1 MLYIGFLPWKKITEK
16 DNYLRSYRSELVV
29 TEKINLSLVWVT
41 AEMQG
46 LISINSKAQN
56 TKEKHSNWAKKKSVE
71 LSNYCWRPELQIR
84 GFIQHKKQKWT
95 VLLLEVYLLFFII
108 QNIYFILF
116 VLKETVCLWRVL

>member
-1 MLYIGFLPWKKITEK
+1 MPFTFFTLDFYREKIKEK

-56 TKEKHSNWAKKKSVE
+56 TKEKHSN
-71 LSNYCWRPELQIR
+71 
-84 GFIQHKKQKWT
+84 
-95 VLLLEVYLLFFII
+95 
-108 QNIYFILF
+108 
-116 VLKETVCLWRVL
+116 